1 MENGF
6 VFDKDYLS
14 NAYKEAVETLTILPS
29 VVGEQYYPG
38 NDKYYEKLN
47 MGEDKLKELRKKYIG
62 QKVYAG
68 GRLKGYYGT
77 ITDIVPDEDA
87 FFEEYFGEPDYW
99 FIVREDNNLS
109 HFERWSKEELQK
121 VIVTTALVPL
131 D

>member
-1 MENGF
+1 MEKGF
-6 VFDKDYLS
+6 VFDRDYLS

-47 MGEDKLKELRKKYIG
+47 MGEDKLKKLRKKYIG

-68 GRLKGYYGT
+68 GELNGYYGT
-77 ITDIVPDEDA
+77 ITDIIPDEDE
-87 FFEEYFGEPDYW
+87 FEDYL
-99 FIVREDNNLS
+99 FIVARSDSSQPRFNRFAKCDL
-109 HFERWSKEELQK
+109 KK
-121 VIVTTALVPL
+121 VIVTTTLVPL